1 MFDHLF
7 STLCFSLNVITACLM
22 ELQIGMTIEQ
32 LNGTPWDLV
41 SILKLIF
48 LNSCIDLHLSWK
60 PHIYLNTILLN
71 LKMFLCVDDLFFF
84 FFFLFSFC
92 YHKRHSTIQNLFQK
106 LNIFKTEH
114 SSSEIWDCQWHKTF
128 SVMSVSIT
136 LILLILFQI
145 IKICQCC
152 RFTFTNFFFLL
163 KATNTLATSNIFGN

>member
-32 LNGTPWDLV
+32 LNGIPWDLV

-71 LKMFLCVDDLFFF
+71 LKMFLCVDDLFFL
-84 FFFLFSFC
+84 FFLFFLSAIT
-92 YHKRHSTIQNLFQK
+92 KDIVL
-106 LNIFKTEH
+106 FKTYFK
-114 SSSEIWDCQWHKTF
+114 SSIYSKQNTVVLRFEIVSDIKL
-128 SVMSVSIT
+128 SV
-136 LILLILFQI
+136 
-145 IKICQCC
+145 
-152 RFTFTNFFFLL
+152 
-163 KATNTLATSNIFGN
+163 

>member
-84 FFFLFSFC
+84 FFLSAIT
-92 YHKRHSTIQNLFQK
+92 KDIVL
-106 LNIFKTEH
+106 FKTYFK
-114 SSSEIWDCQWHKTF
+114 SSIYSKQNTVVLRFEIVSDIKL
-128 SVMSVSIT
+128 SV
-136 LILLILFQI
+136 
-145 IKICQCC
+145 
-152 RFTFTNFFFLL
+152 
-163 KATNTLATSNIFGN
+163 